1 MMNEKEIEDFKNY
14 LLLERGYSENT
25 AINYISDITDL
36 IDFITEHRFVR
47 DLLHLEKKKH
57 AEAFVG
63 YLMNKGLTSKSVTR
77 KISSIRTFY
86 SYLLENGLVRNNP
99 FLDLVSPKI
108 EKRLPNIIDDET
120 INMMLNVIDKSK
132 PLGVR
137 NYLIIDLLYSCG
149 LRVSELC
156 NLKINDID
164 FFSKSIIVKSGKGSK
179 DRYLVLHD
187 ELVDELKDYISTA
200 RNKLLSGSMEEDNR
214 HLLINYKGTTLT
226 PRGVRKILNVIMDK
240 TGETYKITPHML
252 RHSCATVLLNGGMDL
267 RSVQEIL
274 GHSMLSTTQIYTD
287 VAIDDIKEKYRN
299 AHPRA
304 RKD

>member
-1 MMNEKEIEDFKNY
+1 MNEDVIKDFKNY
-14 LLLERGYSENT
+14 LELERGYSENT
-25 AINYISDITDL
+25 SINYISDISDL
-36 IDFITEHRFVR
+36 VDFINEHKITP
-47 DLLHLEKKKH
+47 DLLHFEKKKH
-57 AEAFVG
+57 AEWFVS
-63 YLMNKGLTSKSVTR
+63 YLMNKNLEPKSVAR
-77 KISSIRTFY
+77 KISSLRTFY
-86 SYLLENGLVRNNP
+86 TYLLENNRVRTNP
-99 FLDLVSPKI
+99 FIDVTTPKI
-108 EKRLPNIIDDET
+108 EKRLPSIINNEE
-120 INMMLNVIDKSK
+120 INMMFNVIDTTK
-132 PLGVR
+132 PLGER

-164 FFSKSIIVKSGKGSK
+164 FFGKTIIVKSGKGSK

-187 ELVDELKDYISTA
+187 KLIDELRTYISGA
-200 RNKLLSGSMEEDNR
+200 RNRLLAGTKEEDNR
-214 HLLINYKGTTLT
+214 NLLINYKGTSLT
-226 PRGVRKILNVIMDK
+226 PRGVRKILNTIMDK

-287 VAIDDIKEKYRN
+287 VAIDDIKDKYRN

>member
-1 MMNEKEIEDFKNY
+1 MNEKEIEDFKNY
-14 LLLERGYSENT
+14 LLLERNYSDDT
-25 AINYISDITDL
+25 AINYLSDISDL
-36 IDFITEHRFVR
+36 VSCLNERKFVP
-47 DLLHLEKKKH
+47 DLLHLEKQKH
-57 AEAFVG
+57 AEYFVS
-63 YLMNKGLTSKSVTR
+63 YLKNKGLSSKSIAR
-77 KISSIRTFY
+77 KISSVRTFY
-86 SYLLENGLVRNNP
+86 NYLVDNHLVRLNP
-99 FLDLVSPKI
+99 FIDVVTPKI
-108 EKRLPNIIDDET
+108 EKRLPSIIDNDE
-120 INMMLNVIDKSK
+120 INMMLNVIDTNK
-132 PLGVR
+132 PLGER
-137 NYLIIDLLYSCG
+137 NYLIIDLLYSLG

-164 FFSKSIIVKSGKGSK
+164 FSNKSLIVKSGKGSK

-187 ELVDELKDYISTA
+187 VLVDELRNYISGA
-200 RNKLLSGSMEEDNR
+200 RNKLLAGSMEEDNR

-226 PRGVRKILNVIMDK
+226 PRGVRKILNTIMDK
-240 TGETYKITPHML
+240 TGETYKVTPHML

-287 VAIDDIKEKYRN
+287 VAIDDIKDKYRN

>member
-1 MMNEKEIEDFKNY
+1 MNEKELNDFKDY

-25 AINYISDITDL
+25 AINYLSDISDL
-36 IDFITEHRFVR
+36 VDFINENEIVM
-47 DLLHLEKKKH
+47 DLLHFEKKKH
-57 AEAFVG
+57 AEYFVS
-63 YLMNKGLTSKSVTR
+63 YLMNKDLSSKSVTR

-86 SYLLENGLVRNNP
+86 TFLLENNLVRSNP
-99 FLDLVSPKI
+99 FIDLTTPKI
-108 EKRLPNIIDDET
+108 EKRLPNIISDDT

-132 PLGVR
+132 PLGER
-137 NYLIIDLLYSCG
+137 NYIIIDLLYSCG

-156 NLKINDID
+156 NLKLNDID
-164 FFSKSIIVKSGKGSK
+164 FFNNSIIVKSGKGSK

-187 ELVDELKDYISTA
+187 KLVEELKDYITHA
-200 RNKLLSGSMEEDNR
+200 RNKLLSGTKDEDNR

-226 PRGVRKILNVIMDK
+226 PRGVRKILNTIMDK

-287 VAIDDIKEKYRN
+287 VAIDDIKDKYRN

>member
-1 MMNEKEIEDFKNY
+1 MNEKELNDFRDY

-25 AINYISDITDL
+25 AINYLSDISDL
-36 IDFITEHRFVR
+36 IDFINEHKFVM

-57 AEAFVG
+57 AEIFVG

-86 SYLLENGLVRNNP
+86 SFLLENGLVKNNP
-99 FLDLVSPKI
+99 FIDLQSPKI

-120 INMMLNVIDKSK
+120 INMMLSVCDKTKS
-132 PLGVR
+132 LGIR
-137 NYLIIDLLYSCG
+137 NYLIIDLLYSLG

-164 FFSKSIIVKSGKGSK
+164 FFSQSIIVKSGKGSK
-179 DRYLVLHD
+179 DRYLVMHEKLI
-187 ELVDELKDYISTA
+187 EELKDYITHA
-200 RNKLLSGSMEEDNR
+200 RNRLLAGSMNEDNR
-214 HLLINYKGTTLT
+214 NLLINYKGTSLT
-226 PRGVRKILNVIMDK
+226 PRGVRKILNTIMDK

-287 VAIDDIKEKYRN
+287 IAIDDIKDKYRD